1 MNPSQEERG
10 SSTRNPNDHGSWG
23 HFDHGTS
30 FVPYRCLQSI
40 VVMEDC
46 TDAER
51 DGGLVV
57 WDKSHRAHDGYFR
70 VKGIECKDNWY
81 RFPHEAG
88 DKNKPQPELK
98 QMEEDGRPYLSP
110 GDPDYGSERPVPTP
124 RALIGAEA
132 GDVIVWFS
140 DTAHQNQPLRVDGK
154 NRIVAYVSMAP
165 RQYLLPRE
173 LGPRVRAFHDRATS
187 SHWAACGFKRNAVP
201 RTYTTEAH
209 NLFKERYKA
218 HLASLPQVELT
229 DAVGSLMGLGDHV
242 DALSVKKN
250 SSSRGKRPRSPRR
263 ATTAFSRSVML

>member
-1 MNPSQEERG
+1 
-10 SSTRNPNDHGSWG
+10 
-23 HFDHGTS
+23 
-30 FVPYRCLQSI
+30 
-40 VVMEDC
+40 MEDC

-218 HLASLPQVELT
+218 HLASLPQGQET
-229 DAVGSLMGLGDHV
+229 KIAPPRNHSI
-242 DALSVKKN
+242 LSFCNVVKKA
-250 SSSRGKRPRSPRR
+250 KKDD
-263 ATTAFSRSVML
+263 